1 MNTIRISRQFT
12 FEAAHQLEG
21 HDGACKN
28 LHGHSYKLT
37 VTLKGK
43 PLNDISSPKNGMVM
57 DFKQMGDLV
66 KLEVIDKL
74 DHSLICLPHQ
84 FREYK
89 EKKYYTTY
97 QPTCENLIIDIA
109 LKIQTV
115 LPKNIT
121 LTKLL
126 LHETEKNFCEWY
138 AEDNLQTVSLPI

>member
-1 MNTIRISRQFT
+1 MNTVRISREFT
-12 FEAAHQLEG
+12 FEAAHLLEG

-28 LHGHSYKLT
+28 LHGHSYKLI

-43 PLNDISSPKNGMVM
+43 PLDDSSSPKHGMVM

-66 KLEVIDKL
+66 KHEVVDKL
-74 DHSLICLPHQ
+74 DHALICLPHQ
-84 FREYK
+84 FIEHQ

-109 LKIQTV
+109 LKIKTV

-121 LTKLL
+121 LAKLL
-126 LHETEKNFCEWY
+126 LHETEKNYCEWY
-138 AEDNLQTVSLPI
+138 AEDNL